1 MSEANWYYAKEGIQV
16 GPVPIGQL
24 RDMAR
29 MGTLGPNDLVWTEGM
44 PEWRPASAVQA
55 VFAGAMAAG
64 MPGMNPGVMPYG
76 GGAPGYF
83 PGPGTGGL
91 NYYTPSYD
99 PVYAGFWLRF
109 GAAFI
114 DGLIIGIPVFGIGIL
129 VVVGL
134 GLHEEFDNQ
143 NSPVPAL
150 LDLGFRLVYFL
161 IAWIYSA
168 VQESGPHMATFG
180 KRACGIVVT
189 DLNGQRISFGRASG
203 RFFGEILSG
212 ITWYIGYIMAGF
224 TEKSQALHDM
234 VAGTLVVRKS
244 Q

>member
-1 MSEANWYYAKEGIQV
+1 MSEVNWYYARDGVQV

-24 RDMAR
+24 RDMTR

-55 VFAGAMAAG
+55 VFATAMAPAA
-64 MPGMNPGVMPYG
+64 PGVLPYG
-76 GGAPGYF
+76 GGGPGYF

-91 NYYTPSYD
+91 NYYAPSYD

-109 GAAFI
+109 GAAFL
-114 DGLIIGIPVFGIGIL
+114 DGLVVGIPVFGLGALL
-129 VVVGL
+129 VVAL
-134 GLHEEFDNQ
+134 GLHEDFGDP
-143 NSPVPAL
+143 NSAAPAL
-150 LDLGFRLVYFL
+150 LDLTFRLIYLLV
-161 IAWIYSA
+161 AWIYSA

-189 DLNGQRISFGRASG
+189 DMNGQRISFGRASG

-212 ITWYIGYIMAGF
+212 ITCYVGYIMAGF

-234 VAGTLVVRKS
+234 VAGTLVVRKA

>member
-1 MSEANWYYAKEGIQV
+1 VSEVNWYYAKDGVQL

-29 MGTLGPNDLVWTEGM
+29 MGTLQPNDLVWTEGM

-55 VFAGAMAAG
+55 VFATAMAPA
-64 MPGMNPGVMPYG
+64 PPGVMPYG
-76 GGAPGYF
+76 GGAAAPGYF

-91 NYYTPSYD
+91 NYYSRSD
-99 PVYAGFWLRF
+99 EFAYAGFWLRF
-109 GAAFI
+109 CAAFI
-114 DGLIIGIPVFGIGIL
+114 DGIIVGIPLFGIGAL
-129 VVVGL
+129 LVVGL
-134 GLHEEFDNQ
+134 GLHEDFGNQ

-150 LDLGFRLVYFL
+150 LDLGFRLIYLLV
-161 IAWIYSA
+161 AWIYSA

-212 ITWYIGYIMAGF
+212 ITCYVGYIMAGF